1 MTALSFW
8 DIGSISH
15 GRITAMRSSSS
26 AVSTPTLA
34 TTARRLSRPPERK
47 GPSEELRP
55 RAQRLSYANATSLR
69 KCAARDQN
77 PKRVR
82 FSPGDC
88 ARLIGRPVSTH
99 PRRRALRR
107 RQWFHS
113 GWSSAFSHRQLSYWE
128 RPCWTRRSQ
137 PVLKKFPP
145 SPAWASAKVEDIAR
159 ADAKAIVLSFILVFP
174 L

>member
-88 ARLIGRPVSTH
+88 AVDWPPGFDSSTPPGFAAAPVVS
-99 PRRRALRR
+99 L
-107 RQWFHS
+107 
-113 GWSSAFSHRQLSYWE
+113 GGSSAFSHRRLSYWE

-159 ADAKAIVLSFILVFP
+159 ADAKAIF
-174 L
+174 

>member
-88 ARLIGRPVSTH
+88 AVDWPPGFDSSTPPGFAAAPVVSLGVVFSILSPPVVVLGAAVLDPPFTAGPEEVPAVASLGERKGR
-99 PRRRALRR
+99 
-107 RQWFHS
+107 
-113 GWSSAFSHRQLSYWE
+113 GHRKS
-128 RPCWTRRSQ
+128 RC
-137 PVLKKFPP
+137 
-145 SPAWASAKVEDIAR
+145 
-159 ADAKAIVLSFILVFP
+159 
-174 L
+174 